1 MTLNFVNHASLVFS
15 HGDIRLITDPW
26 ISGEVFHNGWS
37 LLSKT
42 KFTFSDF
49 KNITHI
55 WFSHEHPDHFFPPNI
70 KSIPPKYRE
79 SITVL
84 YQKSEDKKV
93 VKFCEKLKFK
103 EVKELTPNEVYKL
116 GDDFSIIN
124 APFGH
129 DSWLF
134 IKTREFN
141 FLNTNDCVI
150 NKTKQAVEIKNI
162 IGDVDVL
169 LTQFSY
175 ASKHGN
181 ANEPEKRQ
189 RAVADKKAQMSLQFN
204 VFKPK
209 YFIPIASFIW
219 YSHEEN
225 FYMNDQVH
233 TINQVYNFALKN
245 KVTPIVLYP
254 MDTYEVGSDHENTT
268 AINKYLKDLK
278 NVNFKNTRKTDSVPV
293 ERIKDSAKKLNLQ
306 LVKEDFLSFFL
317 ISFFPIKFYLTD
329 LNKVVQ
335 FSSLFGLKEIQMA
348 KDKANVFLS
357 SEVLDYCF
365 KFNWGFGTTHVNA
378 RFQTNTEKDLKLFN
392 YYISVTD
399 SLNHRDSTLKRVIS
413 KIKRGL

>member
-1 MTLNFVNHASLVFS
+1 MKLNFVNHASLVFT
-15 HGDIRLITDPW
+15 HGKVRLITDPW

-42 KFTFSDF
+42 KFKFTDF

-70 KSIPPKYRE
+70 KSIPLEYRE
-79 SITVL
+79 LITIL

-103 EVKELTPNEVYKL
+103 EVIELTPNQAYKL
-116 GDDFSIIN
+116 DEDFSIIN

-134 IKTREFN
+134 IKTKKFS

-150 NKTKQAVEIKNI
+150 NKAKQATEIKNV

-181 ANEPEKRQ
+181 ANQPERRQ
-189 RAVADKKAQMSLQFN
+189 RAVEDKKAQMNLQFE

-209 YFIPIASFIW
+209 YFIPIASYIW

-233 TINQVYNFALKN
+233 TIDQVHDFSIKN
-245 KVTPIVLYP
+245 EVIPIVLYP
-254 MDTYEVGSDHENTT
+254 TDTYVVGADHDNTM
-268 AINKYLKDLK
+268 AINQYLKDLK
-278 NVNFKNTRKTDSVPV
+278 NVNLNNTRKTDSVSV
-293 ERIKDSAKKLNLQ
+293 KIILDSAKRLNLQ
-306 LVKEDFLSFFL
+306 LFKEDFFVVFSNFF
-317 ISFFPIKFYLTD
+317 
-329 LNKVVQ
+329 
-335 FSSLFGLKEIQMA
+335 FS
-348 KDKANVFLS
+348 N
-357 SEVLDYCF
+357 
-365 KFNWGFGTTHVNA
+365 
-378 RFQTNTEKDLKLFN
+378 
-392 YYISVTD
+392 
-399 SLNHRDSTLKRVIS
+399 
-413 KIKRGL
+413 